1 MSCDANTAIIE
12 NISEHLEDAL
22 KSKNLNDL
30 KYIIEVIF
38 ETPAGEIFL
47 IDANDDNDT
56 KISLRSLRDNF
67 RMIEY
72 NIKGLLD
79 EN

>member
-1 MSCDANTAIIE
+1 MSHEANTQIIE
-12 NISEHLEDAL
+12 NISEYLEDAL

-30 KYIIEVIF
+30 KHIIEVIF

-47 IDANDDNDT
+47 IHAYDDNDT

-72 NIKGLLD
+72 NRKGLLG
-79 EN
+79 EK